1 MEETKQSIQ
10 LNQSQSAGFK
20 FENEVKEKVFGL
32 NPETNNTD
40 IHDVDHTKNIFDT
53 NENVSIKSTGSN
65 TICCSDIMRFFSY
78 DFDKKNTI
86 LVIQYEQVDDKKI
99 IKNSYEI
106 NYCKE
111 LHQKLFGEIPEQF
124 LLDYVNLVKKIKPG
138 RQNNWWSDIAK
149 KMKKVFGCVITVNPK
164 VDSKKQRRVQC
175 SIPNFTKTCEGFI
188 KKNDIPN
195 VIRGKIIYDSI
206 DSSVRKFNK

>member
-1 MEETKQSIQ
+1 MAQGEESIQ
-10 LNQSQSAGFK
+10 LNQSQSGGFK

-32 NPETNNTD
+32 NPEKNNTC
-40 IHDVDHTKNIFDT
+40 IHDVDHTRNIFDT
-53 NENVSIKSTGSN
+53 YENVSIKSTGSD
-65 TICCSDIMRFFSY
+65 TICCSDILRFFGY
-78 DFDKKNTI
+78 DFNKKNTI
-86 LVIQYEQVDDKKI
+86 LVIQYEQDDNKKI

-106 NYCKE
+106 DYCKE
-111 LHQKLFGEIPEQF
+111 LNQKLFGKLPEEF
-124 LLDYVNLVKKIKPG
+124 LIDYVNLVKKIEPG
-138 RQNNWWSDIAK
+138 RHINWWSDIAK
-149 KMKKVFGCVITVNPK
+149 KIKKVYKTVITVNPK

-195 VIRGKIIYDSI
+195 VIRGKIICESI